1 MHMDVYS
8 HFPPISSSSNASG
21 FRAPCPHSEAA
32 LVPSWRPW
40 SWANLLVCS
49 KTHQVIIQSL
59 EHMGNGGPFRLGSP
73 FTKKNNENWVF
84 HRDRVSV
91 FPDKY
96 WGPYWGLSKAFHEP
110 SLNQIC
116 WTATLSLMKYIY
128 IQYIYTLPSCFEAPY
143 VFMNDYITL

>member
-1 MHMDVYS
+1 MYIL
-8 HFPPISSSSNASG
+8 ISLLYLRQATRLDSALRALTVKLHLCLPGGRGHGQISWSAAKRTRLSSNLWSTWG
-21 FRAPCPHSEAA
+21 TVGHSD
-32 LVPSWRPW
+32 LDHHSQK
-40 SWANLLVCS
+40 
-49 KTHQVIIQSL
+49 KT
-59 EHMGNGGPFRLGSP
+59 
-73 FTKKNNENWVF
+73 NENWVF

>member
-1 MHMDVYS
+1 
-8 HFPPISSSSNASG
+8 
-21 FRAPCPHSEAA
+21 
-32 LVPSWRPW
+32 
-40 SWANLLVCS
+40 
-49 KTHQVIIQSL
+49 
-59 EHMGNGGPFRLGSP
+59 
-73 FTKKNNENWVF
+73 
-84 HRDRVSV
+84 VSV